1 MNEVKNLANAE
12 AGHGNSNTTGFAP
25 ASKKKPLYRNLA
37 VQMVFALIAG
47 ALLGMWLP
55 DLATQMSPLSAA
67 FLKMIKALVGLVIF
81 CTIVAGIAN
90 IGSGAGVGR
99 IGLKSLIYFEVITT
113 IAMAL
118 GLILANVFQPGS
130 GMNIDLSSLDASALA
145 TFTETAE
152 RRTTVSWLMSIIP
165 DTFVSA
171 FTNGNILPV
180 LLLALMF
187 GGALLSMGKRA
198 EPVIMIVERISE
210 AIFIM
215 VGMVMKFAPLAVFA
229 AIAFTIGKYG
239 IGSMLPLAKLLVL
252 FYLACIGFIV
262 IVLGAIAAYARVP
275 LWGLIKYLK
284 VELLLAFGTASSEAV
299 LPSVMKKLEKAG
311 CKKHIVGFV
320 IPSGFSF
327 NLDGSSMYFVMAVIF
342 VAQACNI
349 DLTFYEEIMLI
360 LIFMVTSKGIAGV
373 AGSGFVTLA
382 ATLTVYPHVPLAGI
396 VLLLGVDRFMD
407 AMRTVTNLTGNA
419 VATFVIAASEDALD
433 KAQMHSAFLQEK

>member
-1 MNEVKNLANAE
+1 MNKLNKPTTLVVDPEEMGNGSQTRAKKN
-12 AGHGNSNTTGFAP
+12 
-25 ASKKKPLYRNLA
+25 KPLHRNLA
-37 VQMVFALIAG
+37 VQMVLALAVG
-47 ALLGMWLP
+47 ALLGVLYP
-55 DLATQMSPLSAA
+55 DLATQMSPFSAA

-99 IGLKSLIYFEVITT
+99 IGLKSIIYFEIITT
-113 IAMAL
+113 FAMLL
-118 GLILANVFQPGS
+118 GLVLANVFQPGA
-130 GMNIDLSSLDASALA
+130 GMNVDLSSLDASALA
-145 TFTETAE
+145 AFTDTAE
-152 RRTTVSWLMSIIP
+152 KRTTVSWLMSIIP

-180 LLLALMF
+180 LLMALMF
-187 GGALLSMGKRA
+187 GAALLSMGKRA
-198 EPVIMIVERISE
+198 EPVIVVIDRISE

-239 IGSMLPLAKLLVL
+239 IGSMLPLAKLLIL
-252 FYLACIGFIV
+252 FYLACLTFIT
-262 IVLGAIAAYARVP
+262 IVLGAIAAYAKVN
-275 LWGLIKYLK
+275 LWQLIKYLR
-284 VELLLAFGTASSEAV
+284 VELMLAFGTASSEAV
-299 LPSVMKKLEKAG
+299 LPSVMKKLEQAG
-311 CKKHIVGFV
+311 CQKHIVGFV
-320 IPSGFSF
+320 IPAGFSF

-349 DLTFYEEIMLI
+349 DLTLAEEMTLI

-407 AMRTVTNLTGNA
+407 AMRTVTNLIGNA
-419 VATFVIAASEDALD
+419 VATFVIAASENAHD
-433 KAQMHSAFLQEK
+433 KALMRKAFNLEQ